1 MIKTQS
7 RARDARVAHV
17 AMVMDRATVQRGG
30 GGGGGRRRRDFH
42 LMGESV
48 CF

>member
-17 AMVMDRATVQRGG
+17 AMVTVRMRGEGG
-30 GGGGGRRRRDFH
+30 G
-42 LMGESV
+42 V
-48 CF
+48 KAQ

>member
-17 AMVMDRATVQRGG
+17 AMVMDRTTVQRGG
-30 GGGGGRRRRDFH
+30 GGGRDFR